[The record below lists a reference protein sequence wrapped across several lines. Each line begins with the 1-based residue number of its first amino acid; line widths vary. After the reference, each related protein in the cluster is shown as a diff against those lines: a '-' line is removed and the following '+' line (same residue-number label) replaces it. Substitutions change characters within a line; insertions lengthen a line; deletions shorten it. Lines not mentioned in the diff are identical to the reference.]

1 MHPKD
6 ARRGDTEEF
15 IRVRFVYEYNT
26 FTTCIQT
33 NGCLP
38 FHQEDGLWRD
48 RPPAKRHK
56 GKEGYVVNDVG
67 EAKKKEK
74 KKMMITMTMTTM
86 KVRDMV
92 MLDLKK
98 LMKTLVM

>member
-38 FHQEDGLWRD
+38 FHQEDGLWRH

-74 KKMMITMTMTTM
+74 KK
-86 KVRDMV
+86 
-92 MLDLKK
+92 KK
-98 LMKTLVM
+98 KQEQRSRQLYDTPRWR

>member
-38 FHQEDGLWRD
+38 FHQEDGIWRD

-74 KKMMITMTMTTM
+74 KKE
-86 KVRDMV
+86 
-92 MLDLKK
+92 KK
-98 LMKTLVM
+98 KKKQEQRSRQLYDTPRWR

>member
-74 KKMMITMTMTTM
+74 KKE
-86 KVRDMV
+86 
-92 MLDLKK
+92 KK
-98 LMKTLVM
+98 KKKQEQRSRQLYDTPRWR